1 VERSMEFVAIVFF
14 ASVVL
19 YMLHQIEESVR

>member
-1 VERSMEFVAIVFF
+1 MEWSMEIVAIVFF

-19 YMLHQIEESVR
+19 YMLHQIEDSVR

>member
-1 VERSMEFVAIVFF
+1 MDIVAIVFF